1 MNHILNGVND
11 GTYTN
16 FVNDG
21 AGYGLAQWTFW
32 TRKAAL
38 KNFADSIGVGIDDE
52 EMQINFLIQEIE
64 QKGCTQ
70 WKNAT
75 SVQDGC
81 YYFESEFEQA
91 GNPQMGNR
99 LTYAQQIY
107 DKYHGLE
114 APTGQDINLSSDSKE
129 KMQALLQEAQRIAND
144 DRYTYSQAN
153 RYGEFQYDCSSF
165 VCRLYAKFFGIA
177 TPATTSAYGD
187 DHKLNGKPVDIE
199 LQPGDVLWRQGHVTL
214 YIGNGLYAAA
224 HNSGKPKA
232 DQISVYS
239 DEPREYQRVYR
250 FVTN

>member
-1 MNHILNGVND
+1 MNHILNGVNN

-16 FVNDG
+16 FVNDE

-38 KNFADSIGVGIDDE
+38 KSFADDIGVGIDDE
-52 EMQINFLIQEIE
+52 EMQIQFLIQEIE

-75 SVQDGC
+75 SVQEGC

-114 APTGQDINLSSDSKE
+114 APTGQDINLSSDNKE

-177 TPATTSAYGD
+177 TPGTTSSYGTQYRV
-187 DHKLNGKPVDIE
+187 GYSTSVE
-199 LQPGDVLWRQGHVTL
+199 LQPGDVLWRSGHVTL

-224 HNSGKPKA
+224 HSANKPEA
-232 DQISVYS
+232 DQISVYN
-239 DEPREYQRVYR
+239 DNPANYTYVYR